1 MVQYTTTILRFG
13 EMGEKTRWMYIEVPA
28 DVAAKIN
35 PGCKKSYRIKGK
47 FDNYPIEKVALM
59 PMGDGNFIIP
69 FNAKMRVGTSKR
81 EGALLKVS
89 LELDERILPINAELL
104 ECLADEPE
112 AMKFFNTL
120 PKSMQGYFS
129 KWIDTAKTDS
139 TKTKRI
145 VESIEALRLH
155 KNFSAM
161 LLERN
166 NGDNYYAKWRELKE
180 KKPGI

>member
-1 MVQYTTTILRFG
+1 MVQYTTTVLRFG

-28 DVAAKIN
+28 NMAEKLN
-35 PGCKKSYRIKGK
+35 PGQRKSYRVKGK
-47 FDNYPIEKVALM
+47 LDNYPIEKVALL
-59 PMGDGNFIIP
+59 PMGEGAFIIP
-69 FNAKMRVGTSKR
+69 FNAKMRVGTGKR
-81 EGALLKVS
+81 EGGTLKVS
-89 LELDERILPINAELL
+89 LELDERAIPINAELL

-112 AMKFFNTL
+112 AMKFFDSL

-155 KNFSAM
+155 KNFSQM
-161 LLERN
+161 LRERN
-166 NGDNYYAKWRELKE
+166 DGDNYYAKWSELKE